1 MDMTTCTDGASAHT
15 GRHCKCWQPFIFD
28 PAQTAATK
36 CLCPLPVGI
45 RRQLTEA
52 YTRQLAFDARLAT
65 GALSAALATRARGL
79 PPAEVSRPRARFC
92 HWARARRR
100 CKLPCHHV
108 YACKLPCHHVYAVDC
123 ALHTCTFRLRATR
136 CVLQLSIA
144 YWQHQAAD
152 CAPSTFVCALLTA
165 YRALQTC
172 GYIG

>member
-1 MDMTTCTDGASAHT
+1 MAQVHT
-15 GRHCKCWQPFIFD
+15 QADTADTGNLFFD

-36 CLCPLPVGI
+36 CLCPLPAGI

-79 PPAEVSRPRARFC
+79 PPAEVLRPRARFC

-108 YACKLPCHHVYAVDC
+108 YACCGLRAARFKLWTARYTPAPFDC
-123 ALHTCTFRLRATR
+123 ALHAACSNCQLPTGNIRQQI
-136 CVLQLSIA
+136 VHHQLS
-144 YWQHQAAD
+144 
-152 CAPSTFVCALLTA
+152 FAL
-165 YRALQTC
+165 C
-172 GYIG
+172 

>member
-1 MDMTTCTDGASAHT
+1 MTTCTDGASAHT
-15 GRHCKCWQPFIFD
+15 GRHCKNWQPFIFD

-36 CLCPLPVGI
+36 CLCPLTTGI

-52 YTRQLAFDARLAT
+52 YTRQPRLPMPA
-65 GALSAALATRARGL
+65 GNWRAVCCAGNAGSRPASGRGL
-79 PPAEVSRPRARFC
+79 KTARPILSFGAGAPPLQTVMPSCIRMLRTARC
-92 HWARARRR
+92 A
-100 CKLPCHHV
+100 LQ
-108 YACKLPCHHVYAVDC
+108 AVDC

-165 YRALQTC
+165 YCALQTC